1 MIKRLL
7 IVGIILATLIGGL
20 AYFQLVFKPQMIK
33 GFIAAAPKPPV
44 TVTTENAT
52 RETWIARRHSIGTL
66 VALQGI
72 DVAPQVG
79 GIVAKIDMDSG
90 RDVQKGAEL
99 VELDTSVERADLV
112 SAQATQRQAELAY
125 QRALELTQKGAGSVA
140 SLDQATANRDT
151 AAASVNRVR
160 ALIAQKQ
167 IRAPFTGRLG
177 IRKVDPGQYVSPGQ
191 ALVSLQQLDPIR
203 ADFPMPEQD
212 FARLKAGQKVEV
224 GVDAY
229 PGTVFQGA
237 ISVLDAR
244 VTQETRTLL
253 VRAELKNPDLKLL
266 PGMFGN
272 ITVLTG
278 EPEEVVTVPRTAVTY
293 SLYGD
298 SVYVVKPAEAPASAS
313 APAGTTGSLA
323 QPAAVKTAEAA
334 PAPAEG
340 KPPALKAERRFVKTG
355 DARDERVAILSGLQP
370 GEEVVTTGQIKL
382 TPGAAIRI
390 DNSARLKPPA
400 ERPRQ

>member
-7 IVGIILATLIGGL
+7 IVGIILTTLIGGL